1 MGLFKFNKIAKYK
14 KFHYVPRY
22 YDPEKEERD
31 AIIRRAKGEAGLIP
45 EDEEDSDLENAKFRI
60 SRAFHS
66 RGISNEY
73 SRKSH
78 KNSNIRII
86 LIVIVLSALVY
97 IILNTNVEG
106 LIKLIE

>member
-1 MGLFKFNKIAKYK
+1 MGLFKFNKVAKYK
-14 KFHYVPRY
+14 KFNYVPRY

-31 AIIRRAKGEAGLIP
+31 AIIRRAQGEAGLIN
-45 EDEEDSDLENAKFRI
+45 ENDEDSDVENAKFRI

-66 RGISNEY
+66 RGVSNEY

-78 KNSNIRII
+78 KKSNIRII
-86 LIVIVLSALVY
+86 MIVIILSAIVY